1 MNIGAVS
8 EEKMGLQDQ
17 FSQSLAIIKKNR
29 DLKNNVRISE
39 DLIWEDCEGKRQL
52 KTVIQE
58 AYKAGNR
65 PRFHHGKL

>member
-1 MNIGAVS
+1 MNIGAVL

-39 DLIWEDCEGKRQL
+39 DLIWEDCEGNKQL
-52 KTVIQE
+52 RTVIKE
-58 AYKAGNR
+58 AYEAGKR
-65 PRFHHGKL
+65 PRFHHAKL

>member
-17 FSQSLAIIKKNR
+17 FSQSLAIIKQNR
-29 DLKNNVRISE
+29 DLKNNIRISE

-52 KTVIQE
+52 KKVS
-58 AYKAGNR
+58 
-65 PRFHHGKL
+65 PW

>member
-17 FSQSLAIIKKNR
+17 FSQSLAIIKKN
-29 DLKNNVRISE
+29 NIRISE

-52 KTVIQE
+52 KKVS
-58 AYKAGNR
+58 
-65 PRFHHGKL
+65 PW

>member
-29 DLKNNVRISE
+29 DLKNNIRISE

-52 KTVIQE
+52 KKVS
-58 AYKAGNR
+58 
-65 PRFHHGKL
+65 PW